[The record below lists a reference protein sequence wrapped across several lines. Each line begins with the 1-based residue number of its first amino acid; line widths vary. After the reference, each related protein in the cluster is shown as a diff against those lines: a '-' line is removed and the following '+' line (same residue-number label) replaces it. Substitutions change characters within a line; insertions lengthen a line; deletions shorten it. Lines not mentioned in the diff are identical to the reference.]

1 MCPTPLLGESHDMT
15 APCVLLRKVYI
26 FFSIYCIL
34 LNLIYVRPPWKMKR
48 KMKGASVSN
57 TSKLASASIATI
69 AGSKLLQ
76 HCLSISE
83 LFSHKQGVWRKY
95 FSFNLYTGIVYI
107 LYLSMLNSKKYYNG
121 LQVAECAVFFHLV
134 IVLKKYSS
142 K

>member
-1 MCPTPLLGESHDMT
+1 MCDQDNPN
-15 APCVLLRKVYI
+15 
-26 FFSIYCIL
+26 F
-34 LNLIYVRPPWKMKR
+34 PWLFHPEKWR
-48 KMKGASVSN
+48 EKMKGASVSN

-121 LQVAECAVFFHLV
+121 LQVAECAVFLHL
-134 IVLKKYSS
+134 
-142 K
+142 